1 MCHDDGSL
9 PPRAPD
15 AVEALFHREVT
26 LEGPDGNRFAAYIAR
41 AAEPTG
47 QGVVILPDVRGLHE
61 FYRQLA
67 VRFAEVGADAVAID
81 YFGRTAG
88 IGDRSEAF
96 EYTPHVQQTT
106 PEGIASDVGAAVAML
121 RSADGGGAQ
130 SVFTVGFCFGG
141 SHSWRQSAMTPGL
154 AGTIGFYGRPQLVE
168 DVVEQMRAPLL
179 MLVAGADA
187 NIDPTDVQRL
197 AERVRERGIEA
208 GLVVYE
214 GAPHSFFDRS
224 FTEHRQACDD
234 AWRRIREFLAAHTAT
249 SGIHHVT

>member
-15 AVEALFHREVT
+15 AVEALFHREVV

-41 AAEPTG
+41 AAEPRG
-47 QGVVILPDVRGLHE
+47 HGVVVLPDVRGLHE

-67 VRFAEVGADAVAID
+67 VRLAEIGADAVAID

-88 IGDRSEAF
+88 TGDRSDDF
-96 EYTPHVQQTT
+96 EYMPHVQQTT

-121 RSADGGGAQ
+121 RSPDGGGAT
-130 SVFTVGFCFGG
+130 SIFTVGFCFGG
-141 SHSWRQSAMTPGL
+141 SQSWRQSAMTPGL
-154 AGTIGFYGRPQLVE
+154 AGAIGFYGRPQLVE
-168 DVVEQMRAPLL
+168 DVVDDMRAPLL

-187 NIDPTDVQRL
+187 HIEPNDVERL
-197 AERVRERGIEA
+197 AERVREHGVGA
-208 GLVVYE
+208 DVVVYE

-224 FTEHRQACDD
+224 FTEHREACDD
-234 AWRRIREFLAAHTAT
+234 AWRRVRDFLAAHTPPSA
-249 SGIHHVT
+249 IRHPM